1 MMQRWLGHV
10 SRSRAGSIIGCACN
24 SPPANP
30 HRPQSVPCLGSREH
44 ETLRRHDAA
53 VQVQYRRQWQV
64 VPVVNLHAGL
74 LDALAGFTSRAMD
87 ELGGVAVGSPKPN
100 TIPFHGLLV
109 VRQVQVWNVYEHS
122 TAQRESCLRGWPA
135 ISPRVQV
142 LLDGPSP

>member
-24 SPPANP
+24 SPPASP
-30 HRPQSVPCLGSREH
+30 HRPQSVPCLGSMKRCAGT
-44 ETLRRHDAA
+44 TL
-53 VQVQYRRQWQV
+53 QYRYST
-64 VPVVNLHAGL
+64 AGSGRSCRWSTCTPGSL
-74 LDALAGFTSRAMD
+74 LDVLAGFTSRAMH